1 MMMLLRALLVFTSYR
16 TPENSELNSIK
27 LIDSR
32 AAFVLLWNNIFSSLV
47 HEIAFCSFEASLK
60 MMHRWIYAS
69 TLACIATCNSRQ
81 WIILWIGF
89 QLSVVSLQRRLVKWK
104 LNEVF
109 HLRNWFFV
117 NLSFSESNFST
128 FSILHLRCDAACL
141 RCKANCIYEIEVHA
155 RSESNAGFCFNPI
168 IFLLKILV
176 QLHKRKLPTN
186 KMAFYNV
193 QQHKAGLLSYCCCC
207 FPASVFNG
215 QFMCS
220 CIVGYCND
228 ISDLWIIN
236 MSNASM
242 GLNWE
247 WWNICSPCCAK
258 RRSLLARI
266 VLSCK

>member
-47 HEIAFCSFEASLK
+47 HEIVFCSFEASLK

-128 FSILHLRCDAACL
+128 FSILHLRCDAMLLAFAVKRTVFMKLRFMLVAKAMLASVLIQLFFCWKSLFNCTNENCQLIKWHFITFSSTKLACFL
-141 RCKANCIYEIEVHA
+141 TAAAAFLLLFSMVSLCVHA
-155 RSESNAGFCFNPI
+155 SSDTVTTFQI
-168 IFLLKILV
+168 
-176 QLHKRKLPTN
+176 
-186 KMAFYNV
+186 Y
-193 QQHKAGLLSYCCCC
+193 GLLTCQMQ
-207 FPASVFNG
+207 VWG
-215 QFMCS
+215 
-220 CIVGYCND
+220 
-228 ISDLWIIN
+228 
-236 MSNASM
+236 
-242 GLNWE
+242 
-247 WWNICSPCCAK
+247 
-258 RRSLLARI
+258 
-266 VLSCK
+266 